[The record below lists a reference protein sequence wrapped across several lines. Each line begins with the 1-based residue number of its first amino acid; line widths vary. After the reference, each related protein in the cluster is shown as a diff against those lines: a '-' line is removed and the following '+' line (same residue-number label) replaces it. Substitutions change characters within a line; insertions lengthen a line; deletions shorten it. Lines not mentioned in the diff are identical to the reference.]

1 MSLTTTLTS
10 DVADELAQK
19 IVSQSAE
26 KILHSLAERFAG
38 SIAFSTSFG
47 WEDQVLT
54 HLIFSNNLPIRVF
67 TLDTGR
73 LFRETYSVWNATLER
88 YKKPIE
94 TFFPQAQATERLLT
108 DKGPFSFYESVENR
122 KECCFVRKVEPLD
135 RALERMRCWVT
146 GIRAEQSD
154 NRSSMPLVELD
165 GARNLVKVH
174 PLHDWTLSD
183 VQSFIREYNVPYN
196 PLHDQ
201 GFVSIGCAPCTR
213 AVREGESFRAGRWW
227 WEDTSKKECGL
238 HLIEAHS
245 Q

>member
-154 NRSSMPLVELD
+154 NRLSMPLVELD